1 MGSLSA
7 PQESKKY
14 YYVSLS
20 VTGIATVAYLCM
32 RANIGINYVECAGH
46 QCEGGPYK
54 ALQSHGGMSYP
65 LFLDEVCRLV
75 FYDAFLPSRFV
86 HPRQRVP
93 VGDFLRDADERDL
106 HRVRR
111 NRCAEAQRERADLHS
126 GNGHVRRFHP
136 KAAGA
141 ARRRSLPDGDEAHDG
156 HLVRLSNH
164 VL

>member
-1 MGSLSA
+1 MGPLTIGFLCMLLTTVWFYVKSLSA
-7 PQESKKY
+7 AQEAKKF

-65 LFLDEVCRLV
+65 LFWMRYVDWFFTTPFFLLDLCILA
-75 FYDAFLPSRFV
+75 DACPWETFFCDAP
-86 HPRQRVP
+86 QRN
-93 VGDFLRDADERDL
+93 L

-111 NRCAEAQRERADLHS
+111 HWCVEAQRERAYICA
-126 GNGHVRRFHP
+126 GH
-136 KAAGA
+136 
-141 ARRRSLPDGDEAHDG
+141 G
-156 HLVRLSNH
+156 HICR
-164 VL
+164 